1 MSSIFEGFLSTPEIL
16 DAFSERN
23 FLAAMLCFEASLARA
38 QASVGLIPEGAA
50 QSIIGTCKI
59 ELFDVAKIVRES
71 GLAGSVAIPLIK
83 SLKETVSIFNQ
94 DAAAFVHFGT
104 TSQDVID
111 TALALVTRDALSLIE
126 ADVHKAVTALISLA
140 GRHADTPLLA
150 RTLMQPASVTS
161 LGLKCAGWA
170 APLVRSLQ
178 RLRETA
184 GNALAVQVGGAVY
197 TLARMQLGG
206 RDAGPQV
213 TALMAKDLA
222 LKAPGLAWHTQRDE
236 WVALGCEL
244 GLLTGSLGKIAK
256 DISLMGQFEVA
267 ELTEPVEA
275 GRGSSSVMP
284 HKHNPVACMVALAAA
299 QRAPQRVA
307 ALLASMPQEHERAL
321 GNWQAELAEWPGLL
335 MSVHGSAR
343 AMAQAL
349 PGLQVDAKRM
359 RVNLD
364 RMRAS
369 LAGDVAD
376 DWFNPALARHAGQIA
391 RAQIAALTEALRAL
405 RPKIQ
410 KSRETPNL
418 FGLLQA
424 GRAIN

>member
-1 MSSIFEGFLSTPEIL
+1 MSSIFEGFLSTPDIL
-16 DAFSERN
+16 DAFSERH
-23 FLAAMLCFEASLARA
+23 FLAAMLRFEASLARA
-38 QASVGLIPEGAA
+38 QAGVGLIPEAAA
-50 QSIIGTCKI
+50 QSIIGTCKV

-71 GLAGSVAIPLIK
+71 GRAGSIAIPLIK
-83 SLKETVSIFNQ
+83 SLKETVGIFNQ
-94 DAAAFVHFGT
+94 DAAAFVHFGS

-126 ADVHKAVTALISLA
+126 ADVQKAVSALIALA
-140 GRHADTPLLA
+140 KTHADTPLLA

-161 LGLKCAGWA
+161 FGLKCAGWA

-178 RLRETA
+178 RLAATA
-184 GNALAVQVGGAVY
+184 GNALAVQVGGAVG
-197 TLARMQLGG
+197 TLAHMQLGG
-206 RDAGPQV
+206 RNVGSQV
-213 TALMAKDLA
+213 TAVMAKDLA
-222 LKAPGLAWHTQRDE
+222 LKAPGMAWHTQRDE

-244 GLLTGSLGKIAK
+244 GLLTGSLGKMAK
-256 DISLMGQFEVA
+256 DISLMGQFEVG

-275 GRGSSSVMP
+275 GRGGSSVMP

-299 QRAPQRVA
+299 KRAPHRVA

-359 RVNLD
+359 RANLE
-364 RMRAS
+364 RLRATVTDE
-369 LAGDVAD
+369 AAD
-376 DWFNPALARHAGQIA
+376 EWFNPALVRHAGDMA
-391 RAQIAALTEALRAL
+391 RAQVTLLTEALHAL
-405 RPKIQ
+405 SPKVQ
-410 KSRETPNL
+410 KSRAETVT
-418 FGLLQA
+418 
-424 GRAIN
+424 